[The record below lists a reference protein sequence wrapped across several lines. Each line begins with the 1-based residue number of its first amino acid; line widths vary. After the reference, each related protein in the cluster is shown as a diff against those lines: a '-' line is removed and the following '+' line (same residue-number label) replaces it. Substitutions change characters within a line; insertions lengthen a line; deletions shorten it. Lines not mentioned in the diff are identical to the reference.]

1 MRLSLKRTSFYLLAA
16 VVGAGTFGLV
26 WLPNALAVTMY
37 CNPSGPAVMCYQ
49 GSTVSNVP
57 PYLQAAYLAN
67 GGTCGKCGK
76 PPTSPVGGPP

>member
-1 MRLSLKRTSFYLLAA
+1 MSFFTKRISFYLLAIG
-16 VVGAGTFGLV
+16 VGAGTFGLL

-37 CNPSGPAVMCYQ
+37 CNPSAGATMCWQ
-49 GSTVSNVP
+49 GSTITNVP

-67 GGTCGKCGK
+67 GGKCGQCGK